1 MPTTP
6 PAAAPSGSK
15 LQLFFAQMAIF
26 FLPLPALKYTSTTI
40 TIADLFLIPAILMN
54 LGYALRQFYAFQIP
68 LLLAFPFFLLSHL
81 LDPDG
86 ELITVFQI
94 CYIWGFLVPFG
105 WCAFVNVPLRRIAY
119 LLLAANVLSSLVAV
133 GQFVGVV
140 PDLPTQKVIHF
151 RGSLLRAAGL
161 MLQCNSLSMALTP
174 CFLLLPYLP
183 RVWPRIA
190 TCLVLLM
197 GFVSTVSKSMI
208 LALPGMLFYFLWREP
223 EKRKFLFSAIVV
235 GLIGLGL
242 LAQSNTG
249 PMQLWELASDAASHR
264 WGGADSS
271 IEERTELVR
280 IALDYS
286 KQCLLLGFGT
296 EGTMIRIS
304 EDTGNTVHVF
314 YLGLVVIAGYPAAAL
329 VITGFLMTVG
339 TLWRQREYNVAIY
352 LAAQLLAISVMTVLY
367 LSFQSGPF
375 MIAASVL
382 ATTDMRTRMSVM
394 TMPSRR
400 VGGRKAA

>member
-1 MPTTP
+1 
-6 PAAAPSGSK
+6 
-15 LQLFFAQMAIF
+15 
-26 FLPLPALKYTSTTI
+26 
-40 TIADLFLIPAILMN
+40 
-54 LGYALRQFYAFQIP
+54 
-68 LLLAFPFFLLSHL
+68 
-81 LDPDG
+81 
-86 ELITVFQI
+86 
-94 CYIWGFLVPFG
+94 
-105 WCAFVNVPLRRIAY
+105 
-119 LLLAANVLSSLVAV
+119 
-133 GQFVGVV
+133 
-140 PDLPTQKVIHF
+140 
-151 RGSLLRAAGL
+151 
-161 MLQCNSLSMALTP
+161 
-174 CFLLLPYLP
+174 
-183 RVWPRIA
+183 
-190 TCLVLLM
+190 
-197 GFVSTVSKSMI
+197 MI

-394 TMPSRR
+394 TMPLRR